1 MINNV
6 FGLPIYKPEV
16 RNHAAT
22 KPVVMEEVKKLMA
35 DPRCLTQA

>member
-6 FGLPIYKPEV
+6 FGLPIYKSEV